1 MTTTVYWGTNIPGP
15 WYKFAAGILLCG
27 RLFSGTAAFAAES
40 PANARLTAGIAAY
53 RTQNYAAVVTNLSG
67 LQTQFPKLS
76 DYVVLHLASAELQ
89 VGDADSA
96 IRDLNTYRLNPVA
109 GSPNAGKINLLL
121 GRALLVKREAAAT
134 AKSAELLTAEY
145 KTLPQPDGDFTLA
158 MAYEAQGEALQSA
171 MVYQRVYY
179 GYPNTAQAV
188 DAWTAMQ
195 RLQVYLA
202 TNYPRVPARQ
212 QLERCEKWLAAK
224 EYRKAGQEYEALS
237 KTLPEPERDEA
248 RVGLGASMQLGGE
261 TAASETYLK
270 NLHVGRGESDAK
282 RLYYLTEATRKS
294 GDDASM
300 AAAVKALGLQ
310 YGKSVW
316 RLKALVTAGNRYLL
330 TNDREIYAPLYKAAS
345 DGFPEDNSTAYC
357 HWKFTW
363 DAYLANKG
371 ESGDLLREQVERY
384 PGDSRASTAL
394 YFLGR
399 LAEAKGAKLEARV
412 YYDRLSAQYPH
423 YYYSVLARD
432 RVAQAKLV
440 VATEIPASASWLD
453 QVAWPAHK
461 DLSAVEPNPA
471 TKQRMERARLLY
483 AANLPDLAEAE
494 IRFGAKSEGEQPH
507 LLALEMAK
515 VADSPF
521 RALRVMKSFSADY
534 LSLPIS
540 SAPKNFWQ
548 MLFPLPYKDHVFR
561 FSKEKDLDP
570 YYVAALIRQESEF
583 NPVAL
588 SRVKAYGLMQL
599 MPSTGKMLGKQ
610 EGVAVATPAALFNPQ
625 LNIQLGTHYLRGQ
638 LNTWSGN
645 WEETLAAYNAGPG
658 RVKQWL
664 GWGTYREPAEF
675 VESIPFTETREYV
688 QAVLRNADMYRQ
700 IYGSGKSGS
709 TVEKAEFLAN
719 IPEYRETRFASPNS
733 APKPAVTRMAVRR
746 ATAVR
751 HSATSAAKHPAA
763 RKKIVVSSKKAN
775 PTKKHA

>member
-1 MTTTVYWGTNIPGP
+1 MTTTVYWGMSIRGR
-15 WYKFAAGILLCG
+15 WFKYAAAIWL
-27 RLFSGTAAFAAES
+27 SSTAAFPAETAS
-40 PANARLTAGIAAY
+40 NARLNAGIAAY
-53 RTQNYAAVVTNLSG
+53 RAQNYASVITNLRG

-76 DYVVLHLASAELQ
+76 DYVTYHLASAELQ
-89 VGDADSA
+89 GGDFDGA
-96 IRDLNTYRLNPVA
+96 IRDLSAYRSNPVS

-121 GRALLVKREAAAT
+121 GRALLDKREAGAT
-134 AKSAELLTAEY
+134 ARSAELLTSEY
-145 KTLPQPDGDFTLA
+145 KSLPQPEGDFTLA

-171 MVYQRVYY
+171 IVYQRIYY
-179 GYPNTAQAV
+179 GYPNTSQAA
-188 DAWTAMQ
+188 DAWNAME
-195 RLQVYLA
+195 RLRVSMA

-212 QLERCEKWLAAK
+212 QLERCEKWIAAK
-224 EYRKAGQEYEALS
+224 EYRKARQEYETLS
-237 KTLPEPERDEA
+237 KTLPEPERDDS
-248 RVGLGASMQLGGE
+248 RVGLGAAMYLGGE
-261 TAASETYLK
+261 TAAAETYLK

-282 RLYYLTEATRKS
+282 RLYYLTETTRKS

-300 AAAVKALGLQ
+300 AAAVKALGQQ
-310 YGKSVW
+310 YAKSVW

-345 DGFPEDNSTAYC
+345 DSFPEDNSTAYC

-363 DAYLANKG
+363 DAYLANKADTA
-371 ESGDLLREQVERY
+371 ELLREQVERY

-399 LAEAKGAKLEARV
+399 LAEAKGLKAEARA
-412 YYDRLSAQYPH
+412 YYDRLSTNYPH

-432 RVAQAKLV
+432 RIAQAKLV
-440 VATEIPASASWLD
+440 AGLESPTLTAWLD
-453 QVAWPAHK
+453 QVAWPTHK

-483 AANLPDLAEAE
+483 DANLSDLAEAE

-515 VADSPF
+515 AAESPF

-540 SAPKNFWQ
+540 SAPKKFWQ

-561 FSKEKDLDP
+561 FAKEKELDP

-610 EGVAVATPAALFNPQ
+610 EGVAVTTPAALFNPQ

-700 IYGSGKSGS
+700 IYGAGKSGS
-709 TVEKAEFLAN
+709 AVDKSEFMAG
-719 IPEYRETRFASPNS
+719 IPEYGETRFI
-733 APKPAVTRMAVRR
+733 APKVTPRPVAAKARMR
-746 ATAVR
+746 TAAAFR
-751 HSATSAAKHPAA
+751 HSATSTAKHPAT
-763 RKKIVVSSKKAN
+763 RKKIVASSKKAN
-775 PTKKHA
+775 PTKRPA